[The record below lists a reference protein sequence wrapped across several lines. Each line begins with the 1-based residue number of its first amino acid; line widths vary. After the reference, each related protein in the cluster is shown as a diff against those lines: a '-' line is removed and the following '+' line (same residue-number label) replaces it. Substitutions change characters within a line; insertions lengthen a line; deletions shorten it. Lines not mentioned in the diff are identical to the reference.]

1 MKCDK
6 FQAFL
11 PEIILASPNLR
22 AEARASLPAD
32 VRQHLGECSHC
43 QKELRELQATMQLLD
58 VWQVPE
64 PSPFFDTRMA
74 ARLREEKN
82 SPAPGWAGWARW
94 MERLQTRFL
103 VSSNLQLRPAMT
115 AAFALLLIVGAG
127 SYEGFVSLNHTQT
140 ARVAVSATVT
150 DLERLDSNEKTLQ
163 QLAAFD
169 DSDATVGQSSQSSTS
184 N

>member
-11 PEIILASPNLR
+11 PEIILDSPSLR
-22 AEARASLPAD
+22 AEAQAGLPAD
-32 VRQHLGECSHC
+32 ARQHLGECSHC
-43 QKELRELQATMQLLD
+43 QKELQELQATMQLLD

-64 PSPFFDTRMA
+64 PSPYFDTRMA

-82 SPAPGWAGWARW
+82 SPAPGWAGW
-94 MERLQTRFL
+94 MQRLQTRFL
-103 VSSNLQLRPAMT
+103 VGSNLQLRPAMT
-115 AAFALLLIVGAG
+115 AAFALLLIAGAG
-127 SYEGFVSLNHTQT
+127 SYEGFVSLNHTQP
-140 ARVAVSATVT
+140 AGVAVSATVT

-169 DSDATVGQSSQSSTS
+169 ESDATVGQSSQSNTS